1 MPEPAN
7 SLELG
12 SSFSPPSAV
21 VFTSLAERRR
31 PAGIGQC
38 SLGMYRETLLPT
50 RAPSQPSLGH
60 SPSASIFPKVS
71 TGFWRSVRWEGLM
84 SQPSPWERL
93 PPRPLKACGRPAL
106 RTHHGPLF
114 PRALVSGQ
122 LYAALR
128 GGVFPTAGGNQAKE
142 GQQSSKIPFESA
154 AVKRV
159 YMPTAGGDSL
169 LSLSPLI
176 WRMGRIPTP
185 ISLAGNTY

>member
-1 MPEPAN
+1 MVRCSPGHWCPA
-7 SLELG
+7 
-12 SSFSPPSAV
+12 SF
-21 VFTSLAERRR
+21 
-31 PAGIGQC
+31 
-38 SLGMYRETLLPT
+38 MLPQT
-50 RAPSQPSLGH
+50 
-60 SPSASIFPKVS
+60 
-71 TGFWRSVRWEGLM
+71 
-84 SQPSPWERL
+84 PW
-93 PPRPLKACGRPAL
+93 
-106 RTHHGPLF
+106 
-114 PRALVSGQ
+114 
-122 LYAALR
+122 AALR